1 MKQIEGP
8 LAALPTP
15 RTDSGCIDFA
25 ALERTAAHAL
35 ERGMRGVV
43 PCGGTGEYF
52 DLPPGERKQAIERLA
67 AAVGGKGL
75 LIAGVGA
82 AGIDESIDLGRRA
95 LQAGADAVLLPPP
108 YFYRYEGCDLAGFYR
123 QAARAIEG
131 PLLIYNL
138 TAFVSPVPDDVILEL
153 IETEENVVGVKDS
166 SGSLKLLQE
175 MTRRGT
181 TEASRALGHDAVL
194 AEALR
199 GGFIDAVISG
209 PASVVPE
216 AAAALFAS
224 AGDTERFD
232 CAAALYAE
240 FIAHNERL
248 PYPWGLKHIA
258 QWRGLFRARLP
269 FAPSPQRRRQLR
281 EFQSWFEAW
290 LPRMQ
295 AAAPHRGSGIST
307 NRCPP

>member
-1 MKQIEGP
+1 MKPIEGP

-15 RTDSGCIDFA
+15 RTDSGGIDFA

-52 DLPPGERKQAIERLA
+52 DLPASERKQAVERLA

-75 LIAGVGA
+75 LIAGIGGVA
-82 AGIDESIDLGRRA
+82 AAESIDLGRHA
-95 LQAGADAVLLPPP
+95 LQTGADAVLLPPP
-108 YFYRYEGCDLAGFYR
+108 YFYRYEGRDLAGFYR

-138 TAFVSPVPDDVILEL
+138 TAFVSPVPDDVVLEL
-153 IETEENVVGVKDS
+153 IETEDNIVGVKDS
-166 SGSLKLLQE
+166 SGRLNLLAE
-175 MTRRGT
+175 MTRRRRG
-181 TEASRALGHDAVL
+181 AARVLGHDAVL

-199 GGFIDAVISG
+199 GGLIDAVISG
-209 PASVVPE
+209 PASVIPE
-216 AAAALFAS
+216 AAAALFEA
-224 AGDTERFD
+224 AGCAANLDR
-232 CAAALYAE
+232 AAALYAE
-240 FIAHNERL
+240 FIECNQRL

-258 QWRGLFRARLP
+258 QWRGLFQARLP
-269 FAPSPQRRRQLR
+269 FAASPERRSELR
-281 EFQSWFEAW
+281 EFQIWFETW

-295 AAAPHRGSGIST
+295 QCRTACAEAA
-307 NRCPP
+307 C